1 MRVLHL
7 GKFYPPAR
15 GGMETILELVCERT
29 STDVNNTV
37 LVADHS
43 SDPSGP
49 GHEKRG
55 SVEVIRLPAAVKVG
69 AVAVLPGLPFRVRAT
84 PSDLVVIHEPN
95 PMALLAYY
103 LARPAGRLIVWF
115 HSEVVRPSWRYALF
129 YRPFLNF
136 AFARASKIIVASPTL
151 VASSPQL
158 RRWQHKCVVIPY
170 GIDMTSGDAPER
182 VAVRADA
189 IRREAGGQP
198 LVLFVGRLV
207 KYKGV
212 DVLLEA
218 MRGVAAKV
226 VLVGDGPEKAAL
238 QRVAE
243 REGVADRVKF
253 LGEVTPDEL
262 AALYRACD
270 LFVLPSVT
278 RQEAF
283 GVVLI
288 EAMAC
293 GKPVISTDLGT
304 GSGWVNQDG
313 ETGLV
318 VPPRDA
324 PALHNAIF
332 RLLGDAELR
341 QSMGAAARHRARTV
355 FGADRMV
362 ASVLGLFREV
372 VGTGRA
378 AA

>member
-1 MRVLHL
+1 
-7 GKFYPPAR
+7 
-15 GGMETILELVCERT
+15 
-29 STDVNNTV
+29 
-37 LVADHS
+37 
-43 SDPSGP
+43 
-49 GHEKRG
+49 
-55 SVEVIRLPAAVKVG
+55 
-69 AVAVLPGLPFRVRAT
+69 
-84 PSDLVVIHEPN
+84 VVIHEPN

-212 DVLLEA
+212 DVLLAA
-218 MRGVAAKV
+218 MRGVAARM

-243 REGVADRVKF
+243 RAGVADRVKF
-253 LGEVTPDEL
+253 LGEVAPDEL

-318 VPPRDA
+318 VPPRDV
-324 PALHNAIF
+324 PALHNAIV

-341 QSMGAAARHRARTV
+341 QAMGAAARHRARVV

-372 VGTGRA
+372 VGNSRA